1 MTAKRMGALTALTLL
16 TLAFAGAPAAWAG
29 SGDAKYVGGTVADLR
44 EDSDGQLLT
53 SDEELLV
60 FVPDEGTR
68 LEVPWRAVSELEY
81 GQKVGRKLTM
91 LYMSKKRRHFLTV
104 TWSDAR
110 GKEQAAIFELP
121 GKSARTTLTVVETRA
136 GRKCLYQDEEAQK
149 YRAQ

>member
-1 MTAKRMGALTALTLL
+1 MTAMRRGGRALLALVLL
-16 TLAFAGAPAAWAG
+16 AAPAARAD
-29 SGDAKYVGGTVADLR
+29 SGDAKYVGGTVAGLR

-53 SDEELLV
+53 GDEERLV
-60 FVPDEGTR
+60 FVPEKGAR
-68 LEVPWRAVSELEY
+68 VEVPWSAVSELEY

-104 TWSDAR
+104 TWSDER